1 MANHNDYM
9 NITFDN
15 VTFKYIEKKVLDG
28 VSFSIDINNKIG
40 VVGLNGCGKSTMLKL
55 ILGIEKPISGNI
67 VISGGTRINYLP
79 QDPKFDENMSLID
92 IVMSES
98 TKEFPIKEYEAS
110 SILTKLGFDDLS
122 ITTKGFS
129 GGELKR
135 LAIAKVLVTPCD
147 MLMLDEPTNH
157 LDNELIMWL
166 EKYLIKWK
174 KGLLMVTHDRYF
186 LQRICNKMMEL
197 DFGKVY
203 TYDANYDLF
212 LELKAKRLEDEEAYQ
227 KRIKSIL
234 RTETEWLHRGVEAR
248 RTKSKS
254 RIEKIEKLSEIQFNE
269 HKDFELS
276 SVNSYLGKKLLSI
289 KDGSKAYDKILF
301 SNFNFDL
308 NRSDIVGVVGSNGC
322 GKTTLFKII
331 MGLESLDSGELI
343 LGKTLNVGYFSQHLD
358 LIDPEIR
365 VIDYIKEEQSL
376 IETLDGT
383 IDAQT
388 LLENFLFTKELQYSK
403 VKMLSG
409 GEKRRL
415 QLVKVLMKNPNILLF
430 DEPTNDLDL
439 YTLEILENY
448 LLNFKGP
455 IMVVSHDRYF
465 LDKICNKLLIFKDGY
480 IEESIDSFS
489 EYLSKV
495 DEKPIHNNSSNNDTR
510 IKKKMPAGLRNEL
523 NSLEENI
530 PLLEEKLKKLN
541 EEFNSPSTDY
551 HKLME
556 VQNDI
561 SELQKDIDIKTNRY
575 FELLEIKEEYDS

>member
-1 MANHNDYM
+1 M
-9 NITFDN
+9 NITFNN
-15 VTFKYIEKKVLDG
+15 VTFKYIEKKILDNA
-28 VSFSIDINNKIG
+28 SFSIEDTDKIG
-40 VVGLNGCGKSTMLKL
+40 VVGVNGCGKSTTLKL
-55 ILGIEKPISGNI
+55 ILGMEKPISGEI
-67 VISGGTRINYLP
+67 IISGGMRINYLP
-79 QDPKFDENMSLID
+79 QNPVFDENMSLFD

-98 TKEFPIKEYEAS
+98 TKDFPIKEYEAS
-110 SILTKLGFDDLS
+110 SILTKLGFAD
-122 ITTKGFS
+122 ITITPKGFS

-147 MLMLDEPTNH
+147 LLILDEPTNH
-157 LDNELIMWL
+157 LDNELITWL

-186 LQRICNKMMEL
+186 LQRICTKMMEL

-212 LELKAKRLEDEEAYQ
+212 LELKAKRLEDEVAYQ

-234 RTETEWLHRGVEAR
+234 KTETEWLHRGVEAR

-254 RIEKIEKLSEIQFNE
+254 RIEKFEKLSEIKFND

-276 SVNSYLGKKLLSI
+276 SMNTYLGKNILSI
-289 KDGSKAYDKILF
+289 KNGAKSYDKVLF
-301 SNFNFDL
+301 SDFSFDL
-308 NRSDIVGVVGSNGC
+308 NRNDIVGVVGDNGS

-331 MGLESLDSGELI
+331 MDEETLDSGELI
-343 LGKTLNVGYFSQHLD
+343 KGQTLKIGYFSQHLE

-365 VIDYIKEEQSL
+365 VIDYIKEEQNL
-376 IETLDGT
+376 IETLDGVIT
-383 IDAQT
+383 AST

-415 QLVKVLMKNPNILLF
+415 QLVKVLMTNPNMLLF

-448 LLNFKGP
+448 LLKFKGP
-455 IMVVSHDRYF
+455 VMVVSHDRYF
-465 LDKICNKLLIFKDGY
+465 LDKICNKLLIFDNGR
-480 IEESIDSFS
+480 IIESIDSFS
-489 EYLSKV
+489 EYLESV
-495 DEKPIHNNSSNNDTR
+495 SYKPEHNNSSNSDTR
-510 IKKKMPAGLRNEL
+510 VKKKMPAALRNEL
-523 NSLEENI
+523 NGLEENI
-530 PLLEEKLKKLN
+530 PLLEEKVKELTKEK
-541 EEFNSPSTDY
+541 EGITTDY

-556 VQNDI
+556 LDEEINNI
-561 SELQKDIDIKTNRY
+561 SKEIEEKTNRY
-575 FELLEIKEEYDS
+575 FELLEIKEEYSV